1 MITIFTAPRPF
12 KGEFDV
18 IQRNGIKSW
27 TLLRPKCEVILFG
40 NEEGVDRAAAELGV
54 KHISELKVNEFGTP
68 MLEDMMVKAKEFAS
82 NEILAMLNP
91 DIILIAN
98 DFIEAVQTVVKELKK
113 IKKEK
118 FLMAGQ
124 RWNVEIKEP
133 IDFNDRNLEKRL
145 RAKLKDNGKMLG
157 ASGMDYLVFSRDAE
171 FKTSGIA
178 MGRAGVDNCLFY
190 QAKKMGMPTIDAT
203 AAVDI
208 IHQNHDYPQ
217 KGKVSYKIEN
227 QRNIRAIGGFSKM
240 ATLRDAD
247 WILTKDG
254 LKRPPLLRMIFSKL
268 TLFYPWKNLLGIK
281 RMIQSKI

>member
-12 KGEFDV
+12 KGEFDIV
-18 IQRNGIKSW
+18 QRNGIKSW
-27 TLLRPKCEVILFG
+27 TLLKPECEVILFG
-40 NEEGVDRAAAELGV
+40 SEEGTDRAANDLKV
-54 KHISELKVNEFGTP
+54 RHISDLETNEFGTP
-68 MLEDMMVKAKEFAS
+68 MLNDMLSKARAFAS
-82 NEILAMLNP
+82 NEILVMLNP
-91 DIILIAN
+91 DVILTN
-98 DFIEAVQTVVKELKK
+98 DFTRAVEKVREE
-113 IKKEK
+113 IKKYGKDE

-124 RWNVEIKEP
+124 RWNVNLKGPINFDDNNWGKDLKEK
-133 IDFNDRNLEKRL
+133 I
-145 RAKLKDNGKMLG
+145 KDNGKMLG